1 MKDKKDIVM
10 KIRVPKR
17 LHKLIKKKADKKFK
31 TMTEIIREA
40 IVKEIK

>member
-17 LHKLIKKKADKKFK
+17 LHKLIKKKAYDEYK

-40 IVKEIK
+40 IVKKIK